1 MPMKPSFADPLPYIA
16 TLGYYHGE
24 IGPQSS
30 ERVDHRKDPV
40 YISSQELQRVT
51 IKQAETEA
59 FRRARAEER
68 EALHAASLQRV
79 KNWSNTVEGHRR
91 AKLQQQQSKFDRE
104 EAERERIDARFAKE
118 EMELRDE
125 VMNRAHM
132 QRYGE
137 RDDVKQFHSKI
148 RLFEA
153 LEERDRQRA
162 LKNSRKFYDTLGDDD
177 YIKNME
183 LYRRDAI
190 VKEHNDKKK
199 IREKNMSIRGELEV
213 QIGKH
218 RERKKQSRQEA
229 LDEQAKLFALD
240 QEFKRKKGKEHK
252 EKREREIALRD
263 TLFLIKEQQRQ
274 HKEDIAKQEAEHERD
289 FEYWQSQKQ
298 VQTNMIAKIR
308 KERLLEAARIRE
320 EISETHRQIVSDK
333 EAQLNT
339 NFVKAA
345 ADNSRKDDEKE
356 MKKRREKE
364 QRQEEM
370 NLFFKKYTEENLR
383 KQEQKKQDKEA
394 LLASEREVSLNNK
407 QAIQAKK
414 QDTLQKGKT
423 LAAFHLDQ
431 INQKKSVREK
441 NSEEE
446 SQWCKVIHGNAKK
459 DADEFIQ
466 YLSSVREEPW
476 AKQNYRL
483 VSYIDGELQGR
494 RVSVSRRD
502 SESRSR
508 DRPGL
513 DETKNRLGL
522 AI

>member
-1 MPMKPSFADPLPYIA
+1 
-16 TLGYYHGE
+16 
-24 IGPQSS
+24 
-30 ERVDHRKDPV
+30 
-40 YISSQELQRVT
+40 
-51 IKQAETEA
+51 
-59 FRRARAEER
+59 
-68 EALHAASLQRV
+68 
-79 KNWSNTVEGHRR
+79 
-91 AKLQQQQSKFDRE
+91 
-104 EAERERIDARFAKE
+104 
-118 EMELRDE
+118 
-125 VMNRAHM
+125 
-132 QRYGE
+132 
-137 RDDVKQFHSKI
+137 
-148 RLFEA
+148 
-153 LEERDRQRA
+153 
-162 LKNSRKFYDTLGDDD
+162 
-177 YIKNME
+177 ME

-370 NLFFKKYTEENLR
+370 NLFFKKYVRTPR
-383 KQEQKKQDKEA
+383 S
-394 LLASEREVSLNNK
+394 LLILN
-407 QAIQAKK
+407 
-414 QDTLQKGKT
+414 
-423 LAAFHLDQ
+423 
-431 INQKKSVREK
+431 
-441 NSEEE
+441 
-446 SQWCKVIHGNAKK
+446 
-459 DADEFIQ
+459 
-466 YLSSVREEPW
+466 
-476 AKQNYRL
+476 
-483 VSYIDGELQGR
+483 IDGGESAQARAKETGQGGIA
-494 RVSVSRRD
+494 
-502 SESRSR
+502 
-508 DRPGL
+508 GL
-513 DETKNRLGL
+513 
-522 AI
+522 